1 MNFFTY
7 LKSLLP
13 IIGKDTILENL
24 RVIRGSYS
32 TAATTLHPIAEL
44 FKKHKFKDEYV
55 AGISSTYINAM
66 RESLNSKNIVVHFAG
81 SMPNVIA
88 NIELLESLI
97 EGNIEDS
104 IATRSVTYKN
114 ANLIRMCDAIDF
126 ALSYGVTLVN
136 FIALRETNAA
146 NKLIDGAN
154 QAEDLPQPVV
164 DNIQNNLTA
173 FIKVMDIFSRSVTDV
188 KKTLEEIPEVLVE
201 ENNYAQLAKA
211 MGKSKVDP
219 MNLEN
224 IKFFNGNPFMSIG
237 KWRAERSNAKYRI
250 AQETLQQLK
259 LRKMQLE
266 KALEGKQDALL
277 ERQIRAAQSRIDE
290 LTRKLEEMDNA

>member
-32 TAATTLHPIAEL
+32 TAATTLHPISEL
-44 FKKHKFKDEYV
+44 FKKHKFKDDYV
-55 AGISSTYINAM
+55 SGLNSAYMNAM
-66 RESLNSKNIVVHFAG
+66 RESLGARNIVSHIAVA
-81 SMPNVIA
+81 MPNVMG

-97 EGNIEDS
+97 EGNINDS
-104 IATRSVTYKN
+104 VATRSVTYKN
-114 ANLIRMCDAIDF
+114 ANLIRMCDAVDF
-126 ALSYGVTLVN
+126 ALTYGITLVN
-136 FIALRETNAA
+136 FIALRETNEASR
-146 NKLIDGAN
+146 LIDGAN
-154 QAEDLPQPVV
+154 IAEDLPQPVL
-164 DNIQNNLTA
+164 DNIQNN
-173 FIKVMDIFSRSVTDV
+173 FIPFVKVMNIFSRSSDDIQ
-188 KKTLEEIPEVLVE
+188 KALQQIPEVLVDE
-201 ENNYAQLAKA
+201 VNYGQLAKA

-219 MNLEN
+219 MELEN
-224 IKFFNGNPFMSIG
+224 IKFFNGNPFMSLG
-237 KWRAERSNAKYRI
+237 KWRAERANAKYRL

-290 LTRKLEEMDNA
+290 LTRKLEEMNNA